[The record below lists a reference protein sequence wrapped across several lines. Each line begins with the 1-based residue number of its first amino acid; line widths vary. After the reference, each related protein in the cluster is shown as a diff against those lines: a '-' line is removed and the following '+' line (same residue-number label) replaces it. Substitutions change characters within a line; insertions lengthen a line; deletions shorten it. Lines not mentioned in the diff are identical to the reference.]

1 MNKTIIA
8 PQVSGFITNFIR
20 KNKTAVAT
28 PPVLKAAI
36 RMPYA
41 PFKFVAS
48 LTVGCPFEIQASP
61 DLRHWTPISYGTA
74 DHDLLQY
81 VDPDA
86 SKFSSRFYRAIC
98 GAMASSN
105 LIGYATQT
113 LPPGFSMVANP
124 LRASDNSIAA
134 LFPNMPEATTLCK
147 FDPHLFRL
155 NNNAVKNGH
164 WTKPDEELLP
174 GEGAIVFNPT
184 NNFKTVNFSGEFVQ
198 GQLVNPIP
206 AGLSIRSSLVPQ
218 AGRLH
223 SDLGLAMAEGDAIH
237 LFDRDQQKYVVHPF
251 SAKEWEINEPAVA
264 VGEAFWI
271 GKTNPGNWVRQFEV
285 S

>member
-8 PQVSGFITNFIR
+8 PQVSGFITSFIR

-41 PFKFVAS
+41 PFKFDAS
-48 LTVGCPFEIQASP
+48 LTVGCPFAIEAST
-61 DLRHWTPISYGTA
+61 DLLHWTLISSGTA
-74 DHDLLQY
+74 EDDLLQY

-98 GAMASSN
+98 GGMASRN
-105 LIGYATQT
+105 LIGYATQM

-124 LRASDNSIAA
+124 LHASDNTIAA
-134 LFPNMPEATTLCK
+134 LFPNMSEATTLCK
-147 FDPHLFRL
+147 FDTDLFRL
-155 NNNAVKNGH
+155 NNNAVKSGH

-184 NNFKTVNFSGEFVQ
+184 NNFKTLNFCGEIAQ
-198 GQLVNPIP
+198 GLLTNPIP

-218 AGRLH
+218 AGRLQ
-223 SDLGLAMAEGDAIH
+223 SDLGLAMTEGDVIH
-237 LFDRDQQKYVVHPF
+237 IFDRDQQKYVVYPF
-251 SAKEWEINEPAVA
+251 STKAWEINEPVVA

-271 GKTNPGNWVRQFEV
+271 GKKNPGSWVRHFKA